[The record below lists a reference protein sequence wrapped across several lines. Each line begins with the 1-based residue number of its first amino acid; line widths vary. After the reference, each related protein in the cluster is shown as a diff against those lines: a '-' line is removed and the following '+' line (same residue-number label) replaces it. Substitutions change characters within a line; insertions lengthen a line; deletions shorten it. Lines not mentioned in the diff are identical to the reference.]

1 MPRQRR
7 SKRAI
12 TPILATL
19 LLIVIAVAAIVVTY
33 AWIMT
38 YMTKAGTQAGVRLTP
53 ANINFYGTAHDKIDI
68 DVQNTG
74 TSDAHIIQIYIGTS
88 SSTME
93 NQTSASLPTV
103 CVAGAQPTRITINYN
118 WTASATYYFK
128 VIAQEQI
135 LGPWEEQAPTS

>member
-1 MPRQRR
+1 MHKQ
-7 SKRAI
+7 SKSKKGI

-68 DVQNTG
+68 DIQDTG

-88 SSTME
+88 SSTLE
-93 NQTSASLPTV
+93 NYTSASLPTV
-103 CVAGAQPTRITINYN
+103 CLAGAQPARITVNYN
-118 WTASATYYFK
+118 WTLGATYYFK
-128 VIAQEQI
+128 VIASEQI
-135 LGPWEEQAPTS
+135 LGPWGEQAPAS